1 MNPAIALLAFTTAVN
16 GLLAGLTV
24 DATFALVPMYR
35 CTDSV
40 AYVTFQLGSDCEK
53 RVVVS
58 PLLQIRATLLTV
70 PGSVF
75 TSAERSSVALWGL
88 LLIYFFSRE
97 SMWCVSSHARARR
110 RKLHESF

>member
-1 MNPAIALLAFTTAVN
+1 MNPVMALLAFTTAVN

-24 DATFALVPMYR
+24 DATFAIVPMHR
-35 CTDSV
+35 RTDSV
-40 AYVTFQLGSDCEK
+40 AYVTFQRGNDCEN

-70 PGSVF
+70 TGSVF
-75 TSAERSSVALWGL
+75 TSAERSSLSRRGL

-97 SMWCVSSHARARR
+97 REVCVITRERQEEEV
-110 RKLHESF
+110 L